1 MNQVINRP
9 KCESIEVPENLDLKE
24 WLEIQASKYQLN
36 YLLAHAEDGVIWG
49 KFQNGT
55 LKTSDSV
62 FPQLAKLH
70 LLTLQ
75 QCRIFGEN
83 SEVMLWR
90 DDDKLK
96 ARLVEDTHL
105 NKEEYISENQILW
118 GTQAEKISDG
128 FTLVSDGS
136 QGLRHAVP
144 LIDIP
149 FNSNQK
155 LYRPL
160 RLCVRHYIDDDK
172 ETGLVRIYLSRL
184 VNLTIE
190 KELKSVTETIK

>member
-9 KCESIEVPENLDLKE
+9 KCESIEVPENFDLKK
-24 WLEIQASKYQLN
+24 WLETQASKYQLN

-55 LKTSDSV
+55 LETSDSV
-62 FPQLAKLH
+62 FPQLAKLC

-90 DDDKLK
+90 DDDKFK

-105 NKEEYISENQILW
+105 NKEEYISENQIIW
-118 GTQAEKISDG
+118 GTQAEQISGG

-149 FNSNQK
+149 FDSNQK

-160 RLCVRHYIDDDK
+160 RLCVRHYLDEDR

-184 VNLTIE
+184 VNLKIE
-190 KELKSVTETIK
+190 KELPNAT

>member
-1 MNQVINRP
+1 MNQAINRP
-9 KCESIEVPENLDLKE
+9 NSELIEVEVKESFDLKV
-24 WLEIQASKYQLN
+24 WLEKQASEYQLK

-62 FPQLAKLH
+62 FPQLAKLR

-75 QCRIFGEN
+75 QCRIFGEH

-90 DDDKLK
+90 NDDEFK
-96 ARLVEDTHL
+96 ARCVEDTHL
-105 NKEEYISENQILW
+105 DKEEYISENQILW
-118 GTQAEKISDG
+118 GTQAENISDG

-149 FNSNQK
+149 FDSNQK

-160 RLCVRHYIDDDK
+160 RLCVRHYLDEDK

-184 VNLTIE
+184 VNLTTE
-190 KELKSVTETIK
+190 KELKNAA